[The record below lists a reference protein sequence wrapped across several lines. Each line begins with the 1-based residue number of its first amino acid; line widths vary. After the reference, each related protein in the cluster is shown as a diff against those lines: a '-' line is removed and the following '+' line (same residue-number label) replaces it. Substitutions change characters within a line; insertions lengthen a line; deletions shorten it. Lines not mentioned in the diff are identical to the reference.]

1 VSRTPCAHLAQDRSA
16 LVDDALD
23 VDRRERLLAHLVHC
37 ADCRAE
43 VADLRRVREALRA
56 ETPTEAPRELAQ
68 RLISIAAAEA
78 QAPLWS
84 RPFRRTRPGALSSRR
99 RTLRARA
106 STAVAVGATVAGV
119 AVAGYSAA
127 PDEGGTALPDPTSEA
142 QAAFSSTITEF
153 PLAND
158 ALGAVMSVPR
168 ADLARP
174 APAAGFVQ
182 AATGTRSLTSRQAH
196 AALARAV
203 TSSDSVGY
211 SGLQSF
217 WARSAGGQVLRAAVQ
232 VHAVPGQGVEA
243 QVLGRSGQ
251 PVGSGFTPATT
262 AARMVDDK
270 LMGLLEKNYDLT
282 GRADARAAGRP
293 ATVVEAWQSGG
304 LAARWWVDDASGI
317 VLGRQA
323 FDNRG
328 AEVMSVSFTEV
339 QVTRSTAILEHL
351 PARLDVPT
359 TDTVLTLSNAPEL
372 TRQGWFC
379 GTDLAGLSL
388 VRLRSD
394 SALTPK
400 AVHLVYS
407 DGLATVSVFEQRGQL
422 SGTPR
427 GSAWDTG
434 LGAYTKEGA
443 SSVASWQSGGAVF
456 TVVTDG
462 STGLL
467 AEAVRSLPHEP
478 RPERTTMERIRE
490 GWAKLLA
497 DMKG

>member
-1 VSRTPCAHLAQDRSA
+1 VSRTPCAHLAEDRSA

-23 VDRRERLLAHLVHC
+23 VHRRERLLAHLVHC
-37 ADCRAE
+37 AACRTE
-43 VADLRRVREALRA
+43 VADLRRVREALRT
-56 ETPTEAPRELAQ
+56 ETPTEAPSELAQ
-68 RLISIAAAEA
+68 RLISIAGAEA
-78 QAPLWS
+78 QTPLWS

-106 STAVAVGATVAGV
+106 TTAVAVGATVAGV
-119 AVAGYSAA
+119 AVVGYAAA
-127 PDEGGTALPDPTSEA
+127 PAEGGTALPDPTSEA
-142 QAAFSSTITEF
+142 QAAFSSTIAQF

-158 ALGAVMSVPR
+158 ALGAVISVPR
-168 ADLARP
+168 TDLARP

-182 AATGTRSLTSRQAH
+182 AATGTRPLTSRQAR

-211 SGLQSF
+211 SGVQSF
-217 WARSAGGQVLRAAVQ
+217 WARSAGQVLRAAVE
-232 VHAVPGQGVEA
+232 VHAVPGQGVQA

-251 PVGSGFTPATT
+251 PVGSGFSPATS
-262 AARMVDDK
+262 AARMVDHK
-270 LMGLLEKNYDLT
+270 LMSLLEKNYDLT
-282 GRADARAAGRP
+282 GWADARAAGRR
-293 ATVVEAWQSGG
+293 ATVVEAWRAGG

-323 FDNRG
+323 FDDRG
-328 AEVMSVSFTEV
+328 QEVMSVSFTEV

-372 TRQGWFC
+372 DRQGWFC
-379 GTDLAGLSL
+379 RTELAGLSL

-394 SALTPK
+394 SAVAPQ

-407 DGLATVSVFEQRGQL
+407 DGLTTVSVFEQRGQL
-422 SGTPR
+422 STAPR
-427 GSAWDTG
+427 DSAWDTG
-434 LGAYTKEGA
+434 LRAFTQEGA
-443 SSVASWQSGGAVF
+443 SSVASWQSGGRVF

-467 AEAVRSLPHEP
+467 ADAVRSLPHEP
-478 RPERTTMERIRE
+478 RRARTTMGRIRE
-490 GWAKLLA
+490 GWARLLA

>member
-1 VSRTPCAHLAQDRSA
+1 VTRAPCAHLAQDRSA
-16 LVDDALD
+16 LVGDALD

-37 ADCRAE
+37 TECRAE
-43 VADLRRVREALRA
+43 VAELRRLREALRTEA
-56 ETPTEAPRELAQ
+56 PAEAPRELAQ
-68 RLISIAAAEA
+68 RLISIAGAEA

-106 STAVAVGATVAGV
+106 TTAVAVGATVVGV
-119 AVAGYSAA
+119 GVVGYVAA
-127 PDEGGTALPDPTSEA
+127 PAEGGAALRDPTSEA
-142 QAAFSSTITEF
+142 QAAFSSTIAQF

-158 ALGAVMSVPR
+158 ALGAVMAAGA

-174 APAAGFVQ
+174 VPAAGSVQ
-182 AATGTRSLTSRQAH
+182 AATGTRRLTGPQAR

-203 TSSDSVGY
+203 SSSDSVGY
-211 SGLQSF
+211 SGVQSF
-217 WARSAGGQVLRAAVQ
+217 WARSGGQVVRAAVQ
-232 VHAVPGQGVEA
+232 VRAVPGQGIQA
-243 QVLGRSGQ
+243 QVLDRSGQ
-251 PVGSGFTPATT
+251 PVGSGFTPATI
-262 AARMVDDK
+262 AARMVDHK
-270 LMGLLEKNYDLT
+270 LMKLLEENYALI
-282 GRADARAAGRP
+282 GWGDARAAGRG
-293 ATVVEAWQSGG
+293 ATVVEAWRSGH

-323 FDNRG
+323 FDDHDHQ
-328 AEVMSVSFTEV
+328 VMSVAFTDV
-339 QVTRSTAILEHL
+339 RVSRSTAILEHL

-372 TRQGWFC
+372 ARTGWFC
-379 GTDLAGLSL
+379 RSDLAGLSL
-388 VRLRSD
+388 VRLRTD
-394 SALTPK
+394 SALAPQ

-422 SGTPR
+422 SATPR
-427 GSAWDTG
+427 GSTWDTG
-434 LGAYTKEGA
+434 LRAYTQEGA
-443 SSVASWQSGGAVF
+443 SSVASWQSGGTVF

-467 AEAVRSLPHEP
+467 AQAVGSLPHEP